1 MCLKLL
7 LVLVT
12 GTDNVSQN
20 TLLEYVMI
28 HSTFE
33 ALIQLLSH
41 SASRQA
47 HGNVCFIYYILN
59 IFLIYI
65 YYILGH
71 DVVLLLT
78 LLVNYRK
85 HEAAN
90 PYIVKL
96 SIVDDELALNGYII
110 IICL

>member
-1 MCLKLL
+1 MPDSLKALCLKLL

-41 SASRQA
+41 STSRQA
-47 HGNVCFIYYILN
+47 HGKWINDT
-59 IFLIYI
+59 LI
-65 YYILGH
+65 
-71 DVVLLLT
+71 
-78 LLVNYRK
+78 
-85 HEAAN
+85 E
-90 PYIVKL
+90 
-96 SIVDDELALNGYII
+96 
-110 IICL
+110 